1 MRIGYDLI
9 MLDIDK
15 TLPEDPDELRQF
27 TALLLA
33 EVRSQA
39 VLIEKLRHQLAGQ
52 RHHRFGSSSE
62 SIEQLQLALDPMAY

>member
-1 MRIGYDLI
+1 MGIPLNMRIGYDLI

-15 TLPEDPDELRQF
+15 NLPKDPDELRQF

-52 RHHRFGSSSE
+52 PLPGRRLRRAE
-62 SIEQLQLALDPMAY
+62 STPLA

>member
-39 VLIEKLRHQLAGQ
+39 VLIEKLRHQLAANAITGLDHLP
-52 RHHRFGSSSE
+52 RVSSNCNW
-62 SIEQLQLALDPMAY
+62 LWKRAR